1 MNKIRYYPPEDH
13 KLDIYP
19 VPKDCTPMFINE
31 PWLTDP
37 SYDWLDAW
45 GNEPEDEEDN
55 IRVYIPMDLNA
66 EAILRRI
73 RFMTDHYGE
82 ANEENESDFSSDM
95 RRVLSQIEIYDK
107 VWFVREGEYPVDEQ
121 GRITGHSHKA
131 RALVDQVIKELKNI
145 PDGCAELFPFELIDE
160 LKEEYG
166 IS

>member
-19 VPKDCTPMFINE
+19 VPKDKTPMFINE

-73 RFMTDHYGE
+73 W
-82 ANEENESDFSSDM
+82 
-95 RRVLSQIEIYDK
+95 LS
-107 VWFVREGEYPVDEQ
+107 
-121 GRITGHSHKA
+121 ITKA
-131 RALVDQVIKELKNI
+131 TGSIIRCLPII
-145 PDGCAELFPFELIDE
+145 
-160 LKEEYG
+160 
-166 IS
+166 